1 MRHGHEHGP
10 VAGRGV
16 HTTSPGRQ
24 HPNPEDF
31 FAHYLVQITVSVP
44 HPVFFGKQAWVE
56 NMAHRSASSRPLQAS
71 ESSWSHGSIP
81 PPHELPRGYGDL
93 LVVSLP
99 CGTPPGRTVR
109 NTMARLGQ
117 LGRFRCLQ
125 ARPAP
130 PTRGK
135 GLALKGMQ
143 ADTVSNT

>member
-31 FAHYLVQITVSVP
+31 FAHYVVQITVSVP
-44 HPVFFGKQAWVE
+44 HPVFFGKQAWVR

-81 PPHELPRGYGDL
+81 PPHELPRGDGDL
-93 LVVSLP
+93 LVVSLSHAGRHQAEQFVTQWHDLGSWAGSDAFRLGP
-99 CGTPPGRTVR
+99 PRPPG
-109 NTMARLGQ
+109 AR
-117 LGRFRCLQ
+117 
-125 ARPAP
+125 AWH
-130 PTRGK
+130 
-135 GLALKGMQ
+135 
-143 ADTVSNT
+143 